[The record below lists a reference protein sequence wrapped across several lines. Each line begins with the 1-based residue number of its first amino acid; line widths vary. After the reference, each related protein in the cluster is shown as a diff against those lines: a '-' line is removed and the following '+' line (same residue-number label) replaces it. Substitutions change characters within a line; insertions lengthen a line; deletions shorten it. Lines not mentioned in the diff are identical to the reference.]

1 MRPCFLV
8 RAERSWMP
16 ANSCFCPGQ
25 SNPSKLPLT
34 GACAEGLSAGT
45 APRRACR
52 RKAEV
57 WLVDPECPDASTIR
71 RVGGLLSQGGVV
83 IYPTETYYGLGG
95 HPGLSEAL
103 ERIYRI
109 KGRAFNKPLPLIA
122 ADREAV
128 YGAVA
133 EWPPVAERLAEAFWP
148 GPLTLIL
155 RAASSV
161 LALLHAQTGKVA
173 VRISSHPVA
182 QALANEIGGLLTATS
197 ANESGQQAYRTPA
210 AMPGEL
216 LAQADGL
223 IDAGHSGPDRGNL
236 PSTIVDVSTAVPLLV
251 RPGCIVWERL
261 EEVMSD
267 E

>member
-1 MRPCFLV
+1 MSVNFSLFPR
-8 RAERSWMP
+8 
-16 ANSCFCPGQ
+16 Q
-25 SNPSKLPLT
+25 STPPKLPLAGSGT
-34 GACAEGLSAGT
+34 ESLSVGT
-45 APRRACR
+45 EQRRVCR
-52 RKAEV
+52 RKTRI
-57 WLVDPECPDASTIR
+57 WQVDPECPDAPTIR
-71 RVGGLLSQGGVV
+71 CVGELLSRGGVV

-95 HPGLSEAL
+95 NPGLSAAL

-128 YGAVA
+128 YRAVA

-182 QALANEIGGLLTATS
+182 QALAGEIGGLVTATS
-197 ANESGQQAYRTPA
+197 ANESGQQACRTPTEI
-210 AMPGEL
+210 PEEL
-216 LAQADGL
+216 LAQVDGL
-223 IDAGHSGPDRGNL
+223 IDAGPSGLEGADL
-236 PSTIVDVSTAVPLLV
+236 PSTILDVSAAVPLLV
-251 RPGCIVWERL
+251 RPGCIPWERL
-261 EEVMSD
+261 EEVMND
-267 E
+267 G